1 MLKGKLLNTPMAG
14 RADVPFNVEIMN
26 LTPGKLQGLKPVT
39 SLAIFD
45 GSGTSFHESGLFS
58 VSIFGKMGDD
68 RRAMRFSFIDIH
80 TEILHP
86 VIFRALVNCKR
97 LYGAIMSGSE
107 YATWN
112 GVINDFERSNAIDG
126 RTGYHFFL
134 EHWREIVFTT
144 TESVAREQNIAV
156 IKKYAAVALTSKI
169 LVMPAGMRDV
179 EVENGR
185 VRMDDLNDPYQR
197 LLSISNTIN
206 NPGLQHNPEIINTA
220 RYSLQLT
227 WNRLYEAIENMVQG
241 KKKLLMGKWA
251 SRRIMNGTRNVI
263 TAMNTSIPYLGAPGA
278 LSFNDSIIGLYQ
290 MMKAALPKSR
300 HFIRYGFLSKVFIEV
315 SAPVYLIDKKTLKSE
330 PVTLRSQYFDRWMT
344 DEGVEKVITSFNDE
358 DLRHKPLEIEG
369 RYVGLTY
376 LGPDGTYR
384 LMHDIDEL
392 PEGRLREH
400 VRPMTFCELLYVS
413 VYRHLQGL
421 PLFITR
427 YPITG
432 IGSVVT
438 GTAYIKTTTRSEVRR
453 ELDENWEPLD
463 DSYIAREFPVSGVA
477 FVNSVSPHSSR
488 LAGLVADFDG
498 DTVSANC
505 TYSDESI
512 EEMRMHLKSMK
523 AYVGT
528 NGKFLHST
536 DVSTVELVLFN
547 LTG

>member
-1 MLKGKLLNTPMAG
+1 MVG
-14 RADVPFNVEIMN
+14 RADIPFNVSIMD
-26 LTPGKLQGLKPVT
+26 LTPGKLKGLKPVT

-45 GSGTSFHESGLFS
+45 GSGSSFHEEGLFS

-68 RRAMRFSFIDIH
+68 RRAMRFSYIDIH
-80 TEILHP
+80 TQILHP

-97 LYGAIMSGSE
+97 LYGGIMAGTE
-107 YATWN
+107 YAIWN
-112 GVINDFERSNAIDG
+112 PEINDFERANAIDG

-134 EHWREIVFTT
+134 EYWKELDFGES
-144 TESVAREQNIAV
+144 ESVSREQNVAV
-156 IKKYAAVALTSKI
+156 IKKYASVALSSKI
-169 LVMPAGMRDV
+169 LVIPAAMRDV

-197 LLSISNTIN
+197 LISISNTIN
-206 NPGLQHNPEIINTA
+206 NPGLVHNPEIINTA

-227 WNRLYEAIENMVQG
+227 WNRLYESIENMVQG

-278 LSFNDSIIGLYQ
+278 LGFNDSIIGLYQ
-290 MMKAALPKSR
+290 MMKAALPKAR

-315 SAPVYLIDKKTLKSE
+315 SAPIYLVNKKTLKTEAVS
-330 PVTLRSQYFDRWMT
+330 LRSQYFDRWMT
-344 DEGVEKVITSFNDE
+344 DEGVEKVITAFNDE
-358 DLRHKPLEIEG
+358 DIRHKPLEIEG
-369 RYVGLTY
+369 RYIGLIY
-376 LGPDGTYR
+376 KGPDGTFK
-384 LMHDIDEL
+384 LMQDIDEL
-392 PEGRLREH
+392 PEGRLKEH
-400 VRPMTFCELLYVS
+400 VSPMTFCELLYAS
-413 VYRHLQGL
+413 VYRELQGL

-427 YPITG
+427 YPVTG
-432 IGSVVT
+432 VGSVVT
-438 GTAYIKTTTRSEVRR
+438 GKAYIKTTTRSEARR
-453 ELDENWEPLD
+453 QLDDNWEPMD
-463 DSYIAREFPVSGVA
+463 DTYIAREFPIPGTA

-488 LAGLVADFDG
+488 LAGLGADFDG

-512 EEMRMHLKSMK
+512 QEIARHLKSKK

-536 DVSTVELVLFN
+536 NVSTVELVLFN